1 MDRFDFVV
9 IGAGAAGEAA
19 ANMARR
25 RGASVAI
32 VDRDLIGGSCSF
44 WACIPSKSLLHS
56 AAVHAG
62 GGDYPWPGAARRDYN
77 INRIGIPYPD
87 DAFHVQRLEDV
98 GAVIVRGTARLDGPG
113 RVVVTHDDVT
123 HELEGT
129 HVVAVGSQSR
139 PGPAGTG
146 PDPVLDEPRGHIG
159 QRAAEEPAHPR
170 RRADRRRAGPVYARY
185 GVPVTIVESNPRI
198 RPATIRGTPRSSPMR
213 SRRPALPSG
222 PVCAR

>member
-62 GGDYPWPGAARRDYN
+62 GGDYPWPGRSTATTTSTALASPTRTTHSTSSAWRMSERSLFAGRR
-77 INRIGIPYPD
+77 GS
-87 DAFHVQRLEDV
+87 
-98 GAVIVRGTARLDGPG
+98 TARDGW
-113 RVVVTHDDVT
+113 
-123 HELEGT
+123 
-129 HVVAVGSQSR
+129 
-139 PGPAGTG
+139 
-146 PDPVLDEPRGHIG
+146 
-159 QRAAEEPAHPR
+159 
-170 RRADRRRAGPVYARY
+170 
-185 GVPVTIVESNPRI
+185 
-198 RPATIRGTPRSSPMR
+198 SSPTTT
-213 SRRPALPSG
+213 SPTS
-222 PVCAR
+222 

>member
-19 ANMARR
+19 AKARR

-62 GGDYPWPGAARRDYN
+62 GGDYPWPKAADARLQHQPHRHPLPGRRIPRPAPAGCRGGGRSRDGAA
-77 INRIGIPYPD
+77 G
-87 DAFHVQRLEDV
+87 
-98 GAVIVRGTARLDGPG
+98 
-113 RVVVTHDDVT
+113 
-123 HELEGT
+123 
-129 HVVAVGSQSR
+129 R
-139 PGPAGTG
+139 PGTG
-146 PDPVLDEPRGHIG
+146 GG
-159 QRAAEEPAHPR
+159 HPR
-170 RRADRRRAGPVYARY
+170 RRHPRAEAPTSSWLSAPSRASRTCRAWTRSRTGRTARAHRPASCRRACSSSAAG
-185 GVPVTIVESNPRI
+185 
-198 RPATIRGTPRSSPMR
+198 RPASSWPRSTPATASGHHRRVEPSDPGR
-213 SRRPALPSG
+213 DHPRNSAILSDALERPALPSG

>member
-1 MDRFDFVV
+1 M
-9 IGAGAAGEAA
+9 
-19 ANMARR
+19 
-25 RGASVAI
+25 AI

-129 HVVAVGSQSR
+129 HVVVAVGSQSR
-139 PGPAGTG
+139 VPDLPGLDQIPYWTNREGTSASELPKSLLILGGG
-146 PDPVLDEPRGHIG
+146 PTGVELA
-159 QRAAEEPAHPR
+159 Q
-170 RRADRRRAGPVYARY
+170 VYARY

-198 RPATIRGTPRSSPMR
+198 GARPSAELRDPHR
-213 SRRPALPSG
+213 
-222 PVCAR
+222 CAREGRRYRPDRCARGRQTPPAEPGQHEWS